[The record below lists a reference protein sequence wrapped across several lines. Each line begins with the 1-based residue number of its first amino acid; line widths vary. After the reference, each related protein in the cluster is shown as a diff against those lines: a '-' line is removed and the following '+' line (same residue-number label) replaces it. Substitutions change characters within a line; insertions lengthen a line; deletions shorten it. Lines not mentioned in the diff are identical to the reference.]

1 MKEKL
6 GKIKWEV
13 LITIIISLTGVFI
26 AIKANNISKLQAEIA
41 RSSALPNIG
50 VDEKIQECSDVSWEE
65 SSIIEISN
73 LSGKMN
79 NYQAET
85 ITFLTCGYFASDT
98 AEYVVV
104 DIPIVNYY
112 LVNIR
117 EGATTGLIETKTSA
131 GNYNKIKNLQA
142 AIRKFNNENEN
153 GQSIDTYIQTYL
165 KISYTDL
172 LNEKQTS
179 YYLLDPTSEKMI
191 DSEVGQTQF
200 ESYNTLATENLC
212 INTNRVDEVSVNEMI
227 EIIEEIACLGEL
239 NPPNQD
245 MGTSE
250 ESKMKILNEPIFTT
264 LIGAV
269 IGLFGT
275 ILGGWLANRNAN
287 RQQTKFAASVLY
299 NDLMS
304 IERYLI
310 NERSSVNLRYSDN
323 WQNLVADCS
332 FLRNEDLE
340 LLYLIY
346 DEVYNF
352 NYLYKCKEKV
362 GAVRKEDIHSYITL
376 KQIMFDT
383 SKGHPDAEKHSA
395 KYEKL
400 IQLLARSSELKKN
413 SHDTT

>member
-1 MKEKL
+1 M
-6 GKIKWEV
+6 
-13 LITIIISLTGVFI
+13 
-26 AIKANNISKLQAEIA
+26 
-41 RSSALPNIG
+41 
-50 VDEKIQECSDVSWEE
+50 
-65 SSIIEISN
+65 
-73 LSGKMN
+73 
-79 NYQAET
+79 
-85 ITFLTCGYFASDT
+85 TCGYFASDT
-98 AEYVVV
+98 ADYVVV

-400 IQLLARSSELKKN
+400 IQLLAQSSELKKN